1 MSCMCPIPPSPAPN
15 VSRGGPTLSLRAG
28 RLDRLLALSLQVD
41 RLLLGLR
48 WQRLEE
54 PLGFIKVLQWVS
66 RP

>member
-1 MSCMCPIPPSPAPN
+1 MF
-15 VSRGGPTLSLRAG
+15 SLRAC
-28 RLDRLLALSLQVD
+28 RLDCQLALSLQVD